1 MFGKKIIT
9 IKNVFPAD
17 TPDLAKTAREYVSEE
32 LIKLGIGK
40 KLMLRSALLTEE
52 TVIQFQ
58 RFAREGA
65 FLHIKIKRFLG
76 DTSVVLSMEGD
87 EFDPYAEEKEDLDDE
102 EEITEN
108 TVRAILL
115 RSYGEAFKYS
125 HRNRLNTV
133 RILTGRSEQRS
144 LRITL
149 IALVLGI
156 LFGVFAK
163 LVLPE
168 AATAAICSD
177 LFEPVKTMFLKAL
190 QIVIAP
196 VVFFSIASCISQFG
210 NLMELGRIGL
220 KVIGIYLLTSAI
232 AICLGM
238 GAANLIQPGEPGFAL
253 SLASEDSLGQLGEGV
268 DLSVKNIF
276 INIIPKNF
284 IEPFYDSDTLQIIFL
299 AVICG
304 IAVGMT
310 GEHSSKLRSMFDT
323 LNSLFLTVTTI
334 ISRFIPVAVFCSLGL
349 LIMKVGGSEL
359 LSVLS
364 GVGVHILTIMAMI
377 CIYGLLILI
386 IARIN
391 PLNFYRKGKEG
402 MLTSFALSSSSAA
415 MPTNMRVCTDK
426 LGISPKICSFSI
438 PLGATINMDG
448 VCIFLSIMS
457 MFLARAYGVTVTFSG
472 VMTAA
477 VTIMLLSLGAPGV
490 PGSALVCLSVVLRS
504 LNVPIE
510 AIGLIIAVNPIM
522 DMFDTMNNTTGDM
535 AAALIVAKKENL
547 LDEQVYRS

>member
-9 IKNVFPAD
+9 IKNKFPAD
-17 TPDLAKTAREYVSEE
+17 TAGLAKTAREYVCEE
-32 LIKLGIGK
+32 LLKLGIGK

-52 TVIQFQ
+52 TVLQFQ

-65 FLHIKIKRFLG
+65 SLRIKIKRFLG

-87 EFDPYAEEKEDLDDE
+87 EFDPYAEEKEDLDGE
-102 EEITEN
+102 EEISEN

-125 HRNRLNTV
+125 HRNRLNNV

-210 NLMELGRIGL
+210 NMMELGRIGL

-232 AICLGM
+232 AISLGM
-238 GAANLIQPGEPGFAL
+238 GVVHLIQPGEPGFAL
-253 SLASEDSLGQLGEGV
+253 ALASEGSVGQLGEGV

-276 INIIPKNF
+276 MNIIPKNF
-284 IEPFYDSDTLQIIFL
+284 IEPFYESDTLQIIFL

-364 GVGVHILTIMAMI
+364 GVGVHILTIMTMI
-377 CIYGLLILI
+377 CVYGLLILI
-386 IARIN
+386 LARIN
-391 PLNFYRKGKEG
+391 PLTFYRKAKEG

-415 MPTNMRVCTDK
+415 MPTNMKVCTDK
-426 LGISPKICSFSI
+426 LGISPRICSFSI

-448 VCIFLSIMS
+448 VCIFLSVMS

-504 LNVPIE
+504 INVPVE

-535 AAALIVAKKENL
+535 AAALIVAKKEKL